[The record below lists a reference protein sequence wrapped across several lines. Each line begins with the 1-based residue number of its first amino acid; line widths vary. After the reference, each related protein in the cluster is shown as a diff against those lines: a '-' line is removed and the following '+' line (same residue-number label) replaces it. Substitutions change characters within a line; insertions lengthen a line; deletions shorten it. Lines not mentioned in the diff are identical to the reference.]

1 MKYENYDMTDK
12 IFWKIENQSGEAL
25 VKFAKEKYDDGD
37 NSLGNELL
45 HMVEENRLYIAKL
58 EHELKVAKKYMKMA
72 EKNWQNFYE
81 YVQEKM

>member
-1 MKYENYDMTDK
+1 MKYENYDMRDK
-12 IFWKIENQSGEAL
+12 DFWKIENQSGEAL
-25 VKFAKEKYDDGD
+25 VKFAKEKYDNGD

-58 EHELKVAKKYMKMA
+58 EHELKVAKKYQKKW
-72 EKNWQNFYE
+72 EKNWQDFHE

>member
-1 MKYENYDMTDK
+1 MKYENYDMRDK
-12 IFWKIENQSGEAL
+12 DFWKIENQSGEAL

-45 HMVEENRLYIAKL
+45 HMLEENRLYIAKL
-58 EHELKVAKKYMKMA
+58 EHELKVAKKYQKMW
-72 EKNWQNFYE
+72 EKNWQDFHG